1 MKSDSIGKTPRSRT
15 SKNWEESPQFEVA
28 RITLKIFGL
37 AYWYSWILVG
47 VALAWIYFVAF
58 VIRDT
63 AKDLIARAHTLIR
76 LK

>member
-1 MKSDSIGKTPRSRT
+1 MKPFL
-15 SKNWEESPQFEVA
+15 FEVA

-47 VALAWIYFVAF
+47 VALAWIYFAAF

-76 LK
+76 MK